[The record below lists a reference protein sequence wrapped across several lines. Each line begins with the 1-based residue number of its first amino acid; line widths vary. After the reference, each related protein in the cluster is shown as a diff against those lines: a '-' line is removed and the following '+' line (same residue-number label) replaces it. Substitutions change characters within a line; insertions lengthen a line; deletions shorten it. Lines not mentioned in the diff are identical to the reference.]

1 MPLTQLN
8 LLCRQLQSQCAATW
22 AGLQSALP
30 ALLQDRRTTSLE
42 LYTLL
47 CPIAECAPM
56 AVALSPE
63 FEGAFHALA
72 QSVSS
77 VEVSP
82 CVLMQCTRASHVP
95 CMLVLIDGRLP
106 PAYPCSTSCCCSLPL
121 VRRAQRPCWLQATRC
136 GKHLTRSKLRSSSR
150 QAHYLG
156 FGTAR
161 CWLRRL
167 HGR

>member
-95 CMLVLIDGRLP
+95 CMLVLMQMHMRIESLMAACLLP
-106 PAYPCSTSCCCSLPL
+106 TLAVRVAAALCLSFAALSGPAGCR
-121 VRRAQRPCWLQATRC
+121 RRAVENI
-136 GKHLTRSKLRSSSR
+136 
-150 QAHYLG
+150 
-156 FGTAR
+156 
-161 CWLRRL
+161 
-167 HGR
+167 